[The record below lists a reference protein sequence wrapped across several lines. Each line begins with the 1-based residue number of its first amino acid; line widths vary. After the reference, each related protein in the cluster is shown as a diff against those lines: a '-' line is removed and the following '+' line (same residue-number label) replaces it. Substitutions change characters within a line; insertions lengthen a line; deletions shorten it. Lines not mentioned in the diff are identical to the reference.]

1 MFGKVKKTRYT
12 EEKYVDHYIKLLI
25 NNSEVTDM
33 LEKRNVPK
41 SCILDPI
48 DLDNCC
54 VDREYR
60 YHDRHG
66 NYWDNWIGKE
76 TIIDL

>member
-1 MFGKVKKTRYT
+1 MSVKKTRYA

-25 NNSEVTDM
+25 NNSEVTDL
-33 LEKRNVPK
+33 LEKYNAPK
-41 SCILDPI
+41 QCISDPI

-54 VDREYR
+54 VSREYR
-60 YHDRHG
+60 YYDRYG

-76 TIIDL
+76 TVIDL